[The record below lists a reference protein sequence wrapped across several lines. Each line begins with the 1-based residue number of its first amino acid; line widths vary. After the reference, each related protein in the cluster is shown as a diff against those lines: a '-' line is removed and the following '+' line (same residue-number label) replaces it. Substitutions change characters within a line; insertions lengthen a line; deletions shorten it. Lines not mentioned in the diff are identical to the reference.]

1 MESVEDFDRAE
12 YPLHEAGVAEFE
24 GFLFV
29 NVAREPQPFAQA
41 FAPLLGRFAEWEV
54 DSLRSARSIA
64 YDLACNWKL
73 VFLNYSECYHCPVV
87 HPQLEKLSPSESGR
101 NDLIQGPFLGGYS
114 ELRETCNSL
123 TTSGKSARPSIG
135 RVSGENLTRSYY
147 YTIFPS
153 LLFSLQR
160 DYVMVHYV
168 QPVAVDRTRVV
179 CAWLFDPNTMAAPN
193 FDPSDVVEFWDLT
206 NRQDWH
212 VSELTQLGVQSRAY
226 TPGPYANAEGLLSAF
241 DEYYIQIMTR

>member
-1 MESVEDFDRAE
+1 
-12 YPLHEAGVAEFE
+12 
-24 GFLFV
+24 
-29 NVAREPQPFAQA
+29 
-41 FAPLLGRFAEWEV
+41 
-54 DSLRSARSIA
+54 
-64 YDLACNWKL
+64 
-73 VFLNYSECYHCPVV
+73 
-87 HPQLEKLSPSESGR
+87 
-101 NDLIQGPFLGGYS
+101 
-114 ELRETCNSL
+114 
-123 TTSGKSARPSIG
+123 
-135 RVSGENLTRSYY
+135 
-147 YTIFPS
+147 
-153 LLFSLQR
+153 
-160 DYVMVHYV
+160 MVHYV